1 MSYFLTHI
9 TKVFLTP
16 AIAFGRLNGYKIDPN
31 QELVAIGVT
40 NTVGTVFGAYPATG
54 SFSRTAL
61 KSKCGVRTPA
71 AGWVTGVVVI
81 VALYGL
87 TDAFFFI
94 PNAGLSAIIIHAVAD
109 LVTPPS
115 QVYAF
120 WRISPLEFGIWA
132 VGVLVSVFVT
142 IEYGIYATMSLS
154 ILLLLIR
161 VAHPGGRFLG
171 RVPVHAQNDNTVR
184 NVFVPFDE
192 AGEL

>member
-1 MSYFLTHI
+1 MSCFAAHS
-9 TKVFLTP
+9 TKVRLTSST
-16 AIAFGRLNGYKIDPN
+16 AFGRLNGYKIDPN
-31 QELVAIGVT
+31 QELIAIGVT

-71 AGWVTGVVVI
+71 AGWVTGIVVI

-120 WRISPLEFGIWA
+120 WRISPFEFGIWA
-132 VGVLVSVFVT
+132 VGVLVSVFAT
-142 IEYGIYATMSLS
+142 IEYGIYATLSLS
-154 ILLLLIR
+154 LLLLLVRI
-161 VAHPGGRFLG
+161 AHPGGHFLG
-171 RVPVHAQNDNTVR
+171 QVAVHAENGSTAR
-184 NVFVPFDE
+184 NVYVPLDKP
-192 AGEL
+192 GES

>member
-1 MSYFLTHI
+1 MNFMRAR
-9 TKVFLTP
+9 LTP
-16 AIAFGRLNGYKIDPN
+16 TTAFGRLNGYKIDPN
-31 QELVAIGVT
+31 QELIAMGVT
-40 NTVGTVFGAYPATG
+40 NTVGSVFGAYPATG

-81 VALYGL
+81 VALYGF

-132 VGVLVSVFVT
+132 AGVLVSVFAT
-142 IEYGIYATMSLS
+142 IEYGIYVTISLS

-161 VAHPGGRFLG
+161 VAHPGGNFLG
-171 RVPVHAQNDNTVR
+171 KVPVRTENDKAAR
-184 NVFVPFDE
+184 DVFVPIDK
-192 AGEL
+192 AGKL